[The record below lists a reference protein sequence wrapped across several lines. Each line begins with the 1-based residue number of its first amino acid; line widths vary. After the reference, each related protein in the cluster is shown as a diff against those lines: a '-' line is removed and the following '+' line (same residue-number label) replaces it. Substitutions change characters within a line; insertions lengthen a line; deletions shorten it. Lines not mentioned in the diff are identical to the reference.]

1 LVPDSTSKTPA
12 RPSPAPVHRGEHGFT
27 LIELLV
33 VLAILGLLA
42 GLVGPRILDYFGRAK
57 AQTAALQIEN
67 IGGALD
73 LFRLDV
79 GRYPT
84 TEEGL
89 AALAG
94 APPGAADWRGP
105 YIKGSVPKDPWGR
118 AYLYRMPG
126 TEGRPYDLISLG
138 ADGVAGGEG
147 DNRDIVNK

>member
-1 LVPDSTSKTPA
+1 MILVPDSVNHRPIEQRA
-12 RPSPAPVHRGEHGFT
+12 RRRERGFT

-79 GRYPT
+79 GRYPGN
-84 TEEGL
+84 EEGL
-89 AALAG
+89 AALVA
-94 APPGAADWRGP
+94 APPNAPEWRGP
-105 YIKGSVPKDPWGR
+105 YIKGGVPKDPWGR
-118 AYLYRMPG
+118 AYLYRAPG
-126 TEGRPYDLISLG
+126 TEGRPYDLVSFG
-138 ADGVAGGEG
+138 ADGVAGGDGE
-147 DNRDIVNK
+147 NRDIINK